1 MNHKFTQDE
10 LLLIKECLEAS
21 TIMGKNSHL
30 VSDTLKKIDS
40 KLLTAG
46 ITGNELKQL
55 LKD

>member
-1 MNHKFTQDE
+1 MNSNFTQEE

-21 TIMGKNSHL
+21 PIMGKNAHL

-40 KLLTAG
+40 RLLTAG
-46 ITGNELKQL
+46 LTKAEEKQL